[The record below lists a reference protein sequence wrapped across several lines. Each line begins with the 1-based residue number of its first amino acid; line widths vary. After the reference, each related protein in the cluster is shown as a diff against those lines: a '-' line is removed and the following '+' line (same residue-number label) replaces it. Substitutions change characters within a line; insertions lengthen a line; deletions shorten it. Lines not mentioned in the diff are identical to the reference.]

1 MNLKEKFVEK
11 YNEGVEWAKENKGK
25 VVAITVATV
34 TGAVIIKNV
43 VDNKKVIKEQTLIDV
58 TDIDVAKEE
67 PVEVEID
74 EAEVWSDDAWQF
86 KPRDED
92 KIVDYCK
99 ENKISFNTSYRSSGY
114 SYNGIEYDAE
124 GNRIGSAG
132 SKSEPNLFD

>member
-11 YNEGVEWAKENKGK
+11 CDEAIEWAKENKGK

-34 TGAVIIKNV
+34 TGAVIVKNI
-43 VDNKKVIKEQTLIDV
+43 VDNKKVIESQTVIDV
-58 TDIDVAKEE
+58 TEPE
-67 PVEVEID
+67 PVLID
-74 EAEVWSDDAWQF
+74 DGGQWSDDAWQF

-92 KIVDYCK
+92 KIVDFCK
-99 ENKISFNTSYRSSGY
+99 DNKISFNTSYRSSGY
-114 SYNGIEYDAE
+114 SYNGIEYDAD